1 MHSSC
6 WEQKKL
12 IEVKK
17 TGNSLMDG
25 VKGFLDFFEE
35 E

>member
-6 WEQKKL
+6 WGQKKL

-17 TGNSLMDG
+17 TGKSLMVG

-35 E
+35 K